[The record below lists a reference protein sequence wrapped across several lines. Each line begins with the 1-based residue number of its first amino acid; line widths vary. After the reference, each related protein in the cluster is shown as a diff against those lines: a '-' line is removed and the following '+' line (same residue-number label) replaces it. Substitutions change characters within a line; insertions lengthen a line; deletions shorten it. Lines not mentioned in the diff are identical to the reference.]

1 MDLILKESESRPNV
15 KFKYFCNYEG
25 GGIYDFGQGIFQFP
39 LDPAVKSSKPSTSI
53 EGKGA
58 VGNVKPKSLS
68 QYMRDSRFK
77 NFPQLLIVNPQR
89 QTSWKQHTHASY
101 QELHF
106 EEDITLKPHADN
118 IDQEDASY
126 TLIAFS
132 LFDEKKG
139 GQGHYTVYC
148 KNGNKVW
155 YLFDD
160 DKTTKKGPNIEGKHQ
175 GKEKLFARVTS
186 LYYLKNEEA
195 RDYDD
200 VEEISTSTVFAV
212 EDSQMKADEG
222 ATNKKTLD
230 KEEKERLTQT
240 KEHAEK
246 KAEEK
251 STSTV
256 FLVEDSQMKADE
268 GATNKKKLDEE
279 EKERLT
285 QTKEH
290 AEKKADEEA
299 TKNKADEEATNKKAL
314 EEKEIERLTAKFEKR
329 LSEIPADVR
338 HSLRGVLAHVDVR
351 LMVKVNAIINEEL
364 KLKANA
370 QMKEHMKDDEEATNK
385 KASDE
390 KEKNTAQVVSH
401 HTSFDST
408 NLTELIPPETR
419 APASA
424 RGRCPPRIQ
433 TWAETRMPRAE
444 FKALEETRNELWA
457 QGLDPYAEEPPV
469 GQTMARALARGREG
483 LKADEKATNEK
494 ASEEKEKTT
503 TEVMEGSIAEVEE
516 RLTVEVEETVGKVG
530 EGGEDVSNENHMLT
544 APETINGAYISSP
557 VQHNNILRSHQIT
570 FHRTI
575 SGG

>member
-1 MDLILKESESRPNV
+1 MDLILKELESRPNV

-25 GGIYDFGQGIFQFP
+25 GGIDDFGQGIFQFP

-89 QTSWKQHTHASY
+89 QTSWKQRTHASY

-106 EEDITLKPHADN
+106 DENITLKPHADN
-118 IDQEDASY
+118 LDQQEASY

-155 YLFDD
+155 YLFNDEY
-160 DKTTKKGPNIEGKHQ
+160 KTYKGPNIEAKYQ
-175 GKEKLFARVTS
+175 GREKLFARVTS

-200 VEEISTSTVFAV
+200 VEEKSTSTVFAV

-290 AEKKADEEA
+290 AKKKADEEA
-299 TKNKADEEATNKKAL
+299 TKNKA
-314 EEKEIERLTAKFEKR
+314 
-329 LSEIPADVR
+329 
-338 HSLRGVLAHVDVR
+338 
-351 LMVKVNAIINEEL
+351 
-364 KLKANA
+364 ANA

-390 KEKNTAQVVSH
+390 KEKNTGPVM
-401 HTSFDST
+401 
-408 NLTELIPPETR
+408 EL
-419 APASA
+419 
-424 RGRCPPRIQ
+424 
-433 TWAETRMPRAE
+433 
-444 FKALEETRNELWA
+444 
-457 QGLDPYAEEPPV
+457 
-469 GQTMARALARGREG
+469 LAADVDEG
-483 LKADEKATNEK
+483 LKADEEDTKKKT
-494 ASEEKEKTT
+494 SEEKEKTT
-503 TEVMEGSIAEVEE
+503 TEVMEGSIAKVEE

-530 EGGEDVSNENHMLT
+530 EGEKDVNTENPT
-544 APETINGAYISSP
+544 STVPETMNGAYISSP

-575 SGG
+575 SGW